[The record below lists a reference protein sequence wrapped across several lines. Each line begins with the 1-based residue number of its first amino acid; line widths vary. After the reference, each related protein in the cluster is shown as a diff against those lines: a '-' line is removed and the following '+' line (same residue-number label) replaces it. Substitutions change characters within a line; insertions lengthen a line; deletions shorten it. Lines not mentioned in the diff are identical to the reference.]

1 MFDFDKI
8 VERRGTGSLKWDD
21 CADPEVLPM
30 WVADMDFETAP
41 VVKKAVLERA
51 GHGVFGYVRVPE
63 DYYGA
68 LIGWFERR
76 HGWSIRRDSILYT
89 SGVVPAISATIKALA
104 APGDRILILTPV
116 YNCFFSSIR
125 NNGCAAEECALAR
138 GEDGRYRIDFERLE
152 RAAARP
158 GVRALLLCNPHN
170 PGGNVWSAEELAR
183 IGEICARH
191 GLTVI
196 SDEIHGE
203 FVFDGARYTPFA
215 RVNELNRRISVTLTS
230 TSKSFNTAGLQ
241 MAAII
246 TEDAG
251 LRARRAFPAAEN
263 FFRETEN
270 LLVGDIPADK
280 NSRILRDVEF
290 LLDFPHLRDGRVLD
304 CMRIPARIDPP
315 RARREKF
322 AAHGGIRYFR
332 GRSVIPPYLRKDDTF
347 LPLKLALVHVR
358 AAHGKRPE
366 FHAVAH
372 LVGRNGE
379 IVVHAVHAGGAVPF
393 PDPERIHRRHE
404 RLLVLV
410 ARISLEHHVLVKM
423 EQPRVLRHLRDAAC
437 PDGNLDVCER
447 GGIVLHDEDLKPV
460 RQGLPEQPVD
470 ARAR

>member
-203 FVFDGARYTPFA
+203 FVFGGARYTPFA

-251 LRARRAFPAAEN
+251 LRARIDRAININEVCDVNPFGYAAAIAAYSEEGEAWLEALLAYISEN
-263 FFRETEN
+263 DRVVREFFAQRLPQHPVMPLAGTYLEWVDVSALELPSEEIEESLTGTEKVRIAAGTHYGKDGEGFIRIN
-270 LLVGDIPADK
+270 IACPRSRLLEGL
-280 NSRILRDVEF
+280 SRI
-290 LLDFPHLRDGRVLD
+290 
-304 CMRIPARIDPP
+304 
-315 RARREKF
+315 
-322 AAHGGIRYFR
+322 
-332 GRSVIPPYLRKDDTF
+332 
-347 LPLKLALVHVR
+347 
-358 AAHGKRPE
+358 
-366 FHAVAH
+366 
-372 LVGRNGE
+372 
-379 IVVHAVHAGGAVPF
+379 
-393 PDPERIHRRHE
+393 
-404 RLLVLV
+404 
-410 ARISLEHHVLVKM
+410 
-423 EQPRVLRHLRDAAC
+423 
-437 PDGNLDVCER
+437 ER
-447 GGIVLHDEDLKPV
+447 GLK
-460 RQGLPEQPVD
+460 RLAGEGG
-470 ARAR
+470 R